1 MGIAV
6 DNRQMNVTG
15 VSSNIYWQRQ
25 YTWFNSRALSWIL
38 AWNISL
44 CIFIYEYLYISF
56 WICIMSFFNYGNH
69 CPNTS
74 NAGVSI
80 LSRRYSV
87 VYFTSVL
94 PQLSL
99 SHSAVSDSLQSHR
112 VQPTRILCPWNSPGK
127 NTGVG
132 SNCLLQGTFL
142 IQGSNPGLLHCR
154 QILYQLSH
162 QGSPILPQGRV
173 KKLIRLVEN
182 DKYWVDQKVL
192 SGLSIANFLANSIL
206 CP

>member
-1 MGIAV
+1 MWLV
-6 DNRQMNVTG
+6 CPVTFIG
-15 VSSNIYWQRQ
+15 KDSIFDLLQGPCLGYWRETFLCVFSFMNIYI
-25 YTWFNSRALSWIL
+25 FLS
-38 AWNISL
+38 
-44 CIFIYEYLYISF
+44 E
-56 WICIMSFFNYGNH
+56 
-69 CPNTS
+69 
-74 NAGVSI
+74 SI
-80 LSRRYSV
+80 LWIFLTKV
-87 VYFTSVL
+87 IIAQIHQMQEFPVYLEDTQLSIL

-99 SHSAVSDSLQSHR
+99 SHSAVSDSLQSCR
-112 VQPTRILCPWNSPGK
+112 VQPTRLLCPWNSPGK
-127 NTGVG
+127 TTGVG

-154 QILYQLSH
+154 QSLYQLSH
-162 QGSPILPQGRV
+162 QGSPILLQGRV